1 MDATVI
7 EEIAEQLGMA
17 VGEASKFIEGILP
30 QYAGLQAL
38 ESAVALVVS
47 VSLLALVVFG
57 LVRAIKLEDKYEFE
71 YLIVGV
77 LGLLCFF
84 LLVVVGIETCEVL
97 GWALFPEAKLL
108 DMAITAIQK

>member
-7 EEIAEQLGMA
+7 EEIAEQFGMA

-38 ESAVALVVS
+38 ESAVELVIFVP
-47 VSLLALVVFG
+47 LLALAVFG
-57 LVRAIKLEDKYEFE
+57 FVRAIKVENKCEEE
-71 YLIVGV
+71 YFIVGA
-77 LGLLCFF
+77 LGILCFV
-84 LLVVVGIETCEVL
+84 LLIAVGIVTFEVL

-108 DMAITAIQK
+108 DMAITAN